1 MKRSDLD
8 VSRAW
13 SLCSMW
19 LPPKTGKIYIFGN
32 KYSQSKGYFRHV
44 SSGEKLFWQPPH
56 VGICV
61 NWWKLTFLLPQLT
74 WRSAQPLTHVSSALG
89 LRNLGM
95 GFRSPKWAF
104 SAQQQ
109 GFGEWKGAKRP
120 ELMPL
125 WRGHTAFLLLG
136 HITAQQSRQSRL
148 LPQPIAR
155 ESFRI

>member
-74 WRSAQPLTHVSSALG
+74 WRSAQPSTCSSSTPG

-125 WRGHTAFLLLG
+125 WRGHTPFLLLG
-136 HITAQQSRQSRL
+136 HITARQSQQSRL